1 MSNAKSTVL
10 IADDYPAVAQKVS
23 DLLSSHCEIVGTVND
38 GLSVVE
44 AAKRLQPKV
53 IIMDIA
59 MPFMSGIQ
67 AAREIRKAGV
77 NSKIV
82 FLTAHADA
90 DYVTSAFESGAAG
103 YVLKLRMN
111 TDLVVAVREVLSGRV
126 FSSPNGVPHKA
137 FKTSSSQPAQL
148 VVG

>member
-1 MSNAKSTVL
+1 
-10 IADDYPAVAQKVS
+10 
-23 DLLSSHCEIVGTVND
+23 
-38 GLSVVE
+38 
-44 AAKRLQPKV
+44 
-53 IIMDIA
+53 
-59 MPFMSGIQ
+59 MSGIQ

-137 FKTSSSQPAQL
+137 FKTSKQPARSARSRVRDL
-148 VVG
+148 GVTPSESHSLNYEYEEFFFRGHSRLPF